1 MTPELTVGQSALLT
15 DVAMC
20 INYYR
25 LFTPGCYC
33 CTLVPVQL
41 DADTRLCPGLMAM
54 VNYGKSKQCAVD
66 PSQQYFIG
74 PPNFVLDV
82 FPRNDL
88 QDYEHRR
95 SCFER
100 AGVVEYVALQD
111 TEAPTCFWNRLVD
124 GRFTLIE
131 TDDPGIIGS
140 SSLPGLW
147 MPTGALKNR
156 DWWSIMAAIAQG
168 VSRQPHHEFME
179 AIWRK

>member
-20 INYYR
+20 VNYYR
-25 LFTPGCYC
+25 LLTPGLYC

-41 DADTRLCPGLMAM
+41 DQDTRLCPGLMAM

-66 PSQQYFIG
+66 PFQQCFTG

-95 SCFER
+95 PCCER

-111 TEAPTCFWNRLVD
+111 TEAPTYFWNRLVD
-124 GRFTLIE
+124 GRFSLIE
-131 TDDPGIIGS
+131 TDDPGMIRS
-140 SSLPGLW
+140 ASLPGLW
-147 MPTGALKNR
+147 IPTDALKNR
-156 DWWSIMAAIAQG
+156 NWWSIMAATAQG
-168 VSRQPHHEFME
+168 VTRQPHHELME
-179 AIWRK
+179 SIWKK